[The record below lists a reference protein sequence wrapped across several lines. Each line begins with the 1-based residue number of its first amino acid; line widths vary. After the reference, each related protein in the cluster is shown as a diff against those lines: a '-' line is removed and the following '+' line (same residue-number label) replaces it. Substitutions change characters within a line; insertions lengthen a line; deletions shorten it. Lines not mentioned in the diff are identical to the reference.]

1 MMPTT
6 YNEQAPVPPP
16 SYARAQVQ
24 AQAQRARALHI
35 NALSLIETLHLLAL
49 CRLAVQL
56 AHRRCPGP
64 LPQGPGGAPRTYCE
78 ESLLL
83 IALLKTRLPAL
94 PTWDVHE
101 WLVSWPALA
110 LACGLP
116 QRANGTPCIPSPSQ
130 LCKRWQAAG
139 APPFETLFV
148 LTVWRAVRCR
158 LIGARDLIIDSAPIL
173 AWRRKDP
180 DATLG
185 HAPAH
190 HPRPLLRGY
199 RVHTL
204 LCRGSGL
211 PVHFLL
217 WPANAHDVLFARPLL
232 ELAVRL
238 SHLRPRIIRLDAG
251 YWGLQLIHW
260 IHASLGAVAVVPWN
274 PKNQKNRSCL
284 PPTWTKEELGKRTSI
299 ERFFGRVFL
308 FFGLQRPPFSGWSA
322 IVRQVALT
330 YTASIIV
337 ALAAWH
343 ADRPDLIRSP
353 KRVLAHLWEVSEL

>member
-1 MMPTT
+1 M
-6 YNEQAPVPPP
+6 
-16 SYARAQVQ
+16 
-24 AQAQRARALHI
+24 HDW
-35 NALSLIETLHLLAL
+35 LL
-49 CRLAVQL
+49 
-56 AHRRCPGP
+56 
-64 LPQGPGGAPRTYCE
+64 
-78 ESLLL
+78 
-83 IALLKTRLPAL
+83 
-94 PTWDVHE
+94 
-101 WLVSWPALA
+101 SWPALA

-116 QRANGTPCIPSPSQ
+116 LDSVGKPCVPSPSQ
-130 LCKRWQAAG
+130 LCKRGLPAG

-148 LTVWRAVRCR
+148 LTVWRAVRCH

-173 AWRRKDP
+173 AWRRTDP
-180 DATLG
+180 DAATG

-211 PVHFLL
+211 PVHFLVS
-217 WPANAHDVLFARPLL
+217 PANCHDAPFARPLL

-238 SHLRPRIIRLDAG
+238 YRIRPHIIRLDAG

-260 IHASLGAVAVVPWN
+260 IHATLGAIAVVPWN
-274 PKNQKNRSCL
+274 PKRQKNRSCL
-284 PPTWTKEELGKRTSI
+284 PPSWTKEELGKRSSI

-308 FFGLQRPPFSGWSA
+308 FFCLQRPPYSGWST

-330 YTASIIV
+330 YTASIVV

-343 ADRPDLIRSP
+343 AHRPDLIRSP
-353 KRVLAHLWEVSEL
+353 KRVLAHLWEDS